1 MAVGDNLGGQRADNQ
16 LLDRTLSSAVSK
28 GAKQFILV
36 TPLGGGGGGGLFGGL
51 FGGGGGSSKKPSK
64 IERQVSNRPMKVDT
78 VTNNAMRAAS
88 IPCGD
93 DWLSMTLC

>member
-16 LLDRTLSSAVSK
+16 LLDRTLSAAVSK

-51 FGGGGGSSKKPSK
+51 WQRGRLVQ
-64 IERQVSNRPMKVDT
+64 EAQQD
-78 VTNNAMRAAS
+78 RAPGKQPLDV
-88 IPCGD
+88 I
-93 DWLSMTLC
+93 